1 MRRQWST
8 VFTVVVGLAA
18 ILAIEGPAAAGGN
31 ADDIDKLPS
40 AADMGNGAVNL
51 WKGWA
56 ASTAGARPRSG
67 SRPAAEPQPVP
78 TYQNRLICFD
88 GQGGERPAPQG
99 GWCQSGIPTTGAVE
113 CDEAP
118 VEPTWRQLTYPD
130 GRVGPWERLDEGSC
144 GPVLPVLT
152 VEDFRSLPIPAPAL
166 RLQPDRGW
174 VLVNIET
181 IVMTD
186 PTPVPLRTTLGG
198 FGIDVEAMPRSFTY
212 DFGDGHRL
220 VTRSP
225 GRAHPDHD
233 TFHEYEAPGTYAI
246 TLTAEWAG
254 RYRVD
259 GDPTWREVTGTA
271 TTSTT
276 SAPFTA
282 EERTSRLVAD
292 LCTDR
297 PQPPDC

>member
-1 MRRQWST
+1 
-8 VFTVVVGLAA
+8 V
-18 ILAIEGPAAAGGN
+18 
-31 ADDIDKLPS
+31 
-40 AADMGNGAVNL
+40 
-51 WKGWA
+51 
-56 ASTAGARPRSG
+56 
-67 SRPAAEPQPVP
+67 PQ
-78 TYQNRLICFD
+78 
-88 GQGGERPAPQG
+88 
-99 GWCQSGIPTTGAVE
+99 TGTLTCETDLVA
-113 CDEAP
+113 
-118 VEPTWRQLTYPD
+118 PTWRRLVNPAGTATA
-130 GRVGPWERLDEGSC
+130 WERLDEGSC
-144 GPVLPVLT
+144 GPVMPVLT
-152 VEDFRSLPIPAPAL
+152 VEDFRSLPIPAPVL

-225 GRAHPDHD
+225 GQAHPDHD